1 MEELISEFYN
11 IGPTLLA
18 QLKGLQTGV
27 TIGVGLIVLFSVIYL
42 LYEIKRA

>member
-18 QLKGLQTGV
+18 QLKGLQTGIV
-27 TIGVGLIVLFSVIYL
+27 IGVGAIILFFVICV

>member
-11 IGPTLLA
+11 VGPTLLM
-18 QLKGLQTGV
+18 QLKSLQTGAI
-27 TIGVGLIVLFSVIYL
+27 IGVGLVILFVAICL